1 VSARGRHCAGDPR
14 NSEQGLQTDR
24 FVADTGGVSDLIETR
39 WTRYGKDRV
48 YVAAADGAKVGFVDL
63 VAGTMDVL
71 APGYDDVMQ
80 GCLQRWLAPTSPA
93 GVIENPDLLTVPS
106 PADIAAVTEVVAVS
120 DLAGNQAG
128 AAARAKRDEV
138 NAKAPVLNL
147 FARVLGVKTEERSW
161 RVGAKGEEKIAH
173 ELNKLGAEWRVLHAV
188 EVGVRGSDIDHV
200 VIGPPGVITLNTK
213 RHPDGKVWVGE
224 RSVMVNG
231 FRTDYLRNSRHEA
244 SRASRLLT
252 SAHGHTVEV
261 IAAIVFV
268 DLVDFVVKQMPTDLY
283 VTTKRKLLR
292 WLESMP
298 ATMSTDQVES
308 VFTIARRATTWRPPS
323 V

>member
-1 VSARGRHCAGDPR
+1 M
-14 NSEQGLQTDR
+14 
-24 FVADTGGVSDLIETR
+24 SDLIETR

-63 VAGTMDVL
+63 VAGTMEVL

-80 GCLQRWLAPTSPA
+80 GCLERWLAPTSPA

-106 PADIAAVTEVVAVS
+106 PAELVAAATEVVAVS

-138 NAKAPVLNL
+138 NAKAPILNL
-147 FARVLGVKTEERSW
+147 LARALGVKTEERSW

-173 ELNKLGAEWRVLHAV
+173 ELNKLGGEWRVLHAV

-213 RHPDGKVWVGE
+213 RHPNGKAWVGE

-252 SAHGHTVEV
+252 TAHGQAITVIRPFV
-261 IAAIVFV
+261 TVAAVRGHLARNTCSAGMKNRGRS
-268 DLVDFVVKQMPTDLY
+268 DSNLVGAEL
-283 VTTKRKLLR
+283 
-292 WLESMP
+292 
-298 ATMSTDQVES
+298 
-308 VFTIARRATTWRPPS
+308 
-323 V
+323 

>member
-1 VSARGRHCAGDPR
+1 V
-14 NSEQGLQTDR
+14 N
-24 FVADTGGVSDLIETR
+24 DLIETR

-63 VAGTMDVL
+63 VAGTMEILD
-71 APGYDDVMQ
+71 PGYVDVMQ
-80 GCLQRWLAPTSPA
+80 DCLQRWLAPTSPA
-93 GVIENPDLLTVPS
+93 PVTDNTDSLTVPS
-106 PADIAAVTEVVAVS
+106 PAELVADATEVEAVS
-120 DLAGNQAG
+120 DLARNQAG

-138 NAKAPVLNL
+138 NSKAPVLNL
-147 FARVLGVKTEERSW
+147 LARVLGVKTEERPW

-173 ELNKLGAEWRVLHAV
+173 ELHKLGAEWRVLHAV
-188 EVGVRGSDIDHV
+188 EVGARGSDIDHV

-213 RHPDGKVWVGE
+213 RHPDGKAWVGE

-252 SAHGHTVEV
+252 TAHGQTVTV
-261 IAAIVFV
+261 LPAIVFV
-268 DLVDFVVKQMPTDLY
+268 DLDDFIVKQMPSDLY
-283 VTTKRKLLR
+283 VTTRRKLLR

-298 ATMSTDQVES
+298 TTMSTDQVES
-308 VFTIARRATTWRPPS
+308 IFAIARHATTWQPPS
-323 V
+323 A

>member
-1 VSARGRHCAGDPR
+1 
-14 NSEQGLQTDR
+14 
-24 FVADTGGVSDLIETR
+24 VSDLIETR

-63 VAGTMDVL
+63 VAGTMEVL
-71 APGYDDVMQ
+71 APGYDDVLQ

-93 GVIENPDLLTVPS
+93 PVVDNIDLLTVTS
-106 PADIAAVTEVVAVS
+106 HVEIVAAATEVVAVS

-138 NAKAPVLNL
+138 NAKAPILNL
-147 FARVLGVKTEERSW
+147 LARALGVKTEERSW

-173 ELNKLGAEWRVLHAV
+173 ELNKLGAGWRVLHAV

-200 VIGPPGVITLNTK
+200 VIGPPGVMTLNTK
-213 RHPDGKVWVGE
+213 RHPNGKAWVGE

-252 SAHGHTVEV
+252 TAHGQAITV
-261 IAAIVFV
+261 IPAIVFV
-268 DLVDFVVKQMPTDLY
+268 DLDDFVVKQMPTDVH
-283 VTTKRKLLR
+283 VTTKRKLVR

-298 ATMSTDQVES
+298 ATMSADQVES
-308 VFTIARRATTWRPPS
+308 VFAIARHATTWQPPS
-323 V
+323 A